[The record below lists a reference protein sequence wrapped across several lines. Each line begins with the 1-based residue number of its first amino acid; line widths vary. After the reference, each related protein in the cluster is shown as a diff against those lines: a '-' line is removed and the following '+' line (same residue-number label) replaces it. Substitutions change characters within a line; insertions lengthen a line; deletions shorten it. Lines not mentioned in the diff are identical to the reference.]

1 MQLHDINALFFRM
14 KSLGVVDIKHRGK
27 VRRLPDVAIKLFAR
41 DHSGN
46 LVELSSDIKD
56 YIDPKIFKD
65 EFY

>member
-1 MQLHDINALFFRM
+1 M